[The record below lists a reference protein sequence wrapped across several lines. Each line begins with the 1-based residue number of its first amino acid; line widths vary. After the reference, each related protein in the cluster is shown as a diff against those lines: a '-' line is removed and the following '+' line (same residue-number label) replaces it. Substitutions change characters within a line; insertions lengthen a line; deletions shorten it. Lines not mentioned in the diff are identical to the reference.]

1 MPNYYGRS
9 VALYFRS
16 PVYTHTC
23 TYDKQVTQSVK
34 LIQDRSPRTAGHVL
48 HKHQEQDMRL
58 KDYCVTWRQEKVC
71 THRIARVSTLHIS
84 LSHPAIHLLTPP
96 AIDSANMS
104 IRHPSP
110 ESSVPYFTCPVH
122 AIRYMLNNT
131 NTDVDST
138 AKRQWFSCRY

>member
-1 MPNYYGRS
+1 MPNYHGRS
-9 VALYFRS
+9 VVLYFRS
-16 PVYTHTC
+16 PVYTHVYIRQASHAIC
-23 TYDKQVTQSVK
+23 QVDTG
-34 LIQDRSPRTAGHVL
+34 SPRTAGLVL

-84 LSHPAIHLLTPP
+84 LPLPTIHPLTPNL
-96 AIDSANMS
+96 DSANMS
-104 IRHPSP
+104 VRHPSP
-110 ESSVPYFTCPVH
+110 GLFVPYFTCPVH

-138 AKRQWFSCRY
+138 AKRQWFSYRY